1 MGILHEEI
9 LEESKSS
16 LDGTKVVMDWLKE
29 ETKKDEKLDEDS
41 VFKIPLLTTQ
51 MKSSNAGCLDEK
63 YFKATSHDNSSAPPL
78 DFLLGSTFGDETKED
93 LESFKLDQVEGPL
106 DSCNSFYSGALSGR
120 STSIG
125 KLLEEFRAVV
135 ILLNRVLHY

>member
-1 MGILHEEI
+1 MGILPEEI
-9 LEESKSS
+9 LEETKSS
-16 LDGTKVVMDWLKE
+16 LANDSNVVMDWLKK
-29 ETKKDEKLDEDS
+29 ETKEDEKLDEDS
-41 VFKIPLLTTQ
+41 VFKIPLVTTQ

-63 YFKATSHDNSSAPPL
+63 YFKATSHDNSSAPTL

-93 LESFKLDQVEGPL
+93 LEHFKLDQVEGPL

-125 KLLEEFRAVV
+125 KFGKLLEEF
-135 ILLNRVLHY
+135 IIWIF

>member
-1 MGILHEEI
+1 MKNT
-9 LEESKSS
+9 SKRH
-16 LDGTKVVMDWLKE
+16 
-29 ETKKDEKLDEDS
+29 
-41 VFKIPLLTTQ
+41 LTT
-51 MKSSNAGCLDEK
+51 
-63 YFKATSHDNSSAPPL
+63 L